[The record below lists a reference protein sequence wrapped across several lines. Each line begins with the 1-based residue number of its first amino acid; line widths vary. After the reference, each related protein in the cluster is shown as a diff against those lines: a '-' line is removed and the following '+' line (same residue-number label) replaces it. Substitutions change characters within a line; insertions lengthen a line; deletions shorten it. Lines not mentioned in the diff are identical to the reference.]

1 MKPAQILCHRLSTH
15 LRRLTEP
22 LVYTMRS
29 GVAKGLKRR
38 GGFGFLGGEL
48 AADEEFLAAL
58 DLRNKTVFDIG
69 GYEGIYTLFFA
80 RAVGPKGRVI
90 TFEPN
95 PINCARI
102 RENVALNGF
111 ENVTLK
117 PIGLADRPGRAAL
130 SFPVGELARGTLQA
144 DYQKSLADT
153 FTVRT
158 VDVNLD
164 TLDNQLADLPPPDFI
179 KIDVEGLEVEVLSGM
194 RRLLTEFQPA
204 LFLEVHSGVDVKRLT
219 NILADASYAM
229 RDLENDRIVT
239 PENPMGSE
247 TGHLYCARTAGTLAP
262 KQHASTLKAA

>member
-1 MKPAQILCHRLSTH
+1 MKQSEILSHRISTY

-22 LVYTMRS
+22 FIYTMRS

-38 GGFGFLGGEL
+38 GGFGFLGSEL
-48 AADEEFLAAL
+48 SADEEFLATL
-58 DLRNKTVFDIG
+58 DLRNKTIFDVG

-102 RENVALNGF
+102 RENVVLNGF
-111 ENVTLK
+111 TNVTLK

-130 SFPVGELARGTLQA
+130 SFPVGELARGTLQS
-144 DYQKSLADT
+144 DYQRSLADK

-158 VDVNLD
+158 VDVDLD

-194 RRLLTEFQPA
+194 RRLLAEHQPA
-204 LFLEVHSGVDVKRLT
+204 LFLEVHSGVDVLRLT
-219 NILADASYAM
+219 NILADAHYVM

-239 PENPMGSE
+239 RENPMGSE
-247 TGHLYCARTAGTLAP
+247 TGHLYCCSGAASLAP
-262 KQHASTLKAA
+262 KRESSLKAA